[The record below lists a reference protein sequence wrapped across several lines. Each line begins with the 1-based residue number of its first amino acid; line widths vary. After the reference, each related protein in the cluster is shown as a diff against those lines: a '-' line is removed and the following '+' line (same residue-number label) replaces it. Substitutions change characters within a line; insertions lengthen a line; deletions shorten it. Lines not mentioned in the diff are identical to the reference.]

1 MLRYRGI
8 AGTSSFAD
16 DKMLGMYISMVL
28 ALVAAALFGAA
39 TPLSKMLL
47 GTMNPFMLA
56 GLLYLGAGLSL
67 APKAIHGGILHKLRT
82 LDAKNYRYILG
93 SMVCGG
99 IVGPV
104 FLLLGLKIA
113 KSASVSL
120 WLNLELVSTTLLGH
134 FLFKDRATR
143 ASAAAAIGILSA
155 AVLLSWEGG
164 STSIAGGLLVT
175 AACLAWG
182 FDNHFSALIDG
193 LKAEESTFLKGI
205 VAGMVNFAIG
215 IAIAGGISLPLPSLA
230 ASLVIGAFSYGLS
243 IVLYISA
250 AQGLGAS
257 RAQLFFSSSPLF
269 GLLLAALVLRES
281 FSLAQGV
288 ALIIMA
294 LSYAFL
300 FSERHEHRHT
310 HPLVKHTHWHRH
322 DEDHHLHQHPGIS
335 FLAALF
341 GHSHEH
347 LHEASQH
354 THIHVSD
361 IHHRHS
367 HE

>member
-1 MLRYRGI
+1 
-8 AGTSSFAD
+8 
-16 DKMLGMYISMVL
+16 MVL

-47 GTMNPFMLA
+47 GTINPFMLA
-56 GLLYLGAGLSL
+56 GLLYLGAGISL
-67 APKAIHGGILHKLRT
+67 APKAIHGGIFRKLRT
-82 LDAKNYRYILG
+82 LNAKNYRYILG
-93 SMVCGG
+93 SMICGG
-99 IVGPV
+99 IIGPV
-104 FLLLGLKIA
+104 FLLLGLKAA

-120 WLNLELVSTTLLGH
+120 WLNLELVATTLLGH

-143 ASAAAAIGILSA
+143 ASALAAIGILA
-155 AVLLSWEGG
+155 AAALLSWEGG
-164 STSIAGGLLVT
+164 STSIVGGLLV
-175 AACLAWG
+175 AVACLAWG

-205 VAGMVNFAIG
+205 AAGMVNGAIG
-215 IAIAGGISLPLPSLA
+215 IAVAGGISLPLPSLA
-230 ASLVIGAFSYGLS
+230 ASLAIGAFSYGLS

-281 FSLAQGV
+281 LSLAQGA
-288 ALIIMA
+288 ALIIMV

-300 FSERHEHRHT
+300 FSERHEHRHI
-310 HPLVKHTHWHRH
+310 HESVKHTHWHRH
-322 DEDHHLHQHPGIS
+322 DEDHHLHQHSKIS
-335 FLAALF
+335 SLAKLF

-347 LHEASQH
+347 VHEVSKHAH
-354 THIHVSD
+354 VHVSD

-367 HE
+367 HK